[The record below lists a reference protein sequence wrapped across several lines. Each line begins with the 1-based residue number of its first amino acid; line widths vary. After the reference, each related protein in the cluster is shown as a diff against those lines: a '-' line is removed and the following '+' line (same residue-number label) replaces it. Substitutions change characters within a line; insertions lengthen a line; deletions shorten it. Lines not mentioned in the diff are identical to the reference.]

1 MLSVVTVLA
10 ALVLASIS
18 PTGAASTCNPTFP
31 PGVGISIANAA
42 LELGYTNPVTPG
54 APVISQ
60 ALTAGSPEFIPE
72 NPTTFTGG
80 VLLK

>member
-1 MLSVVTVLA
+1 
-10 ALVLASIS
+10 
-18 PTGAASTCNPTFP
+18 
-31 PGVGISIANAA
+31 VGISIANAG

-60 ALTAGSPEFIPE
+60 ALTASSPEFIPE

-80 VLLK
+80 SLLK